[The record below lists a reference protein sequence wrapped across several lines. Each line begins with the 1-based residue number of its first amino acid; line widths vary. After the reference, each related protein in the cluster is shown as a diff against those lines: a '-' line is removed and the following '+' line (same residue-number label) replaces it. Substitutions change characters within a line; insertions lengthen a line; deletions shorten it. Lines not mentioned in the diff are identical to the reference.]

1 MAVDLDG
8 LSPKELDALISK
20 AKQRKQTLAKRS
32 SQVEVSKALAA
43 VAKKHGWTLA
53 ELFGAGA
60 PKAAKAAKPAAA
72 PKARK
77 STTKGTKGTKG
88 TKVAAKYRHPETGQT
103 WSGRGI
109 LPKWM
114 TEEIAKGRK
123 REDFA
128 I

>member
-32 SQVEVSKALAA
+32 SQAEVSKALAA

-53 ELFGAGA
+53 ELFGPGV

-77 STTKGTKGTKG
+77 STTKG

-114 TEEIAKGRK
+114 TEEIARGKT

>member
-1 MAVDLDG
+1 MAVDLET

-32 SQVEVSKALAA
+32 PIAEVRKALAA

-53 ELFGAGA
+53 EALGGSAPTAPAGKTR
-60 PKAAKAAKPAAA
+60 KAAAAAKP
-72 PKARK
+72 RK
-77 STTKGTKGTKG
+77 STTKG
-88 TKVAAKYRHPETGQT
+88 TKVAAKYRHPESGAT

-109 LPKWM
+109 VPKWM
-114 TEEIAKGRK
+114 AAEIEKGRK
-123 REDFA
+123 REDFL

>member
-32 SQVEVSKALAA
+32 SQAEVSKALAA

-53 ELFGAGA
+53 ELFGPGV
-60 PKAAKAAKPAAA
+60 PRAAKVAKPAAA

-77 STTKGTKGTKG
+77 STTKG

-114 TEEIAKGRK
+114 TEEIAKGKK

>member
-32 SQVEVSKALAA
+32 SQAEVSKALEATA
-43 VAKKHGWTLA
+43 RKHGWTLT
-53 ELFGAGA
+53 ELFGASRGTGA
-60 PKAAKAAKPAAA
+60 PKAAKPAA
-72 PKARK
+72 PSKARK
-77 STTKGTKGTKG
+77 SATKG

>member
-32 SQVEVSKALAA
+32 SQTEVTKALAT

-53 ELFGAGA
+53 ELFGTGPRPTASRTTKGGKVAAGG
-60 PKAAKAAKPAAA
+60 
-72 PKARK
+72 KARK
-77 STTKGTKGTKG
+77 SVMKG

-114 TEEIAKGRK
+114 TEEIAKGKK

>member
-32 SQVEVSKALAA
+32 SQAEESKALEATA
-43 VAKKHGWTLA
+43 RKHGWTLS
-53 ELFGAGA
+53 ELFGASRGTGA
-60 PKAAKAAKPAAA
+60 PKVAKAAKPAAA
-72 PKARK
+72 PKSRK
-77 STTKGTKGTKG
+77 SATKG

>member
-32 SQVEVSKALAA
+32 SQAEVSKALAA

-53 ELFGAGA
+53 ELFGPGG
-60 PKAAKAAKPAAA
+60 PKTAKAAKPAAA

-77 STTKGTKGTKG
+77 STTKG

-114 TEEIAKGRK
+114 TEEIAKGK
-123 REDFA
+123 TREDFA

>member
-32 SQVEVSKALAA
+32 SQAEVSKALEATA
-43 VAKKHGWTLA
+43 RKHGWTLT
-53 ELFGAGA
+53 ELFGASRGTGA
-60 PKAAKAAKPAAA
+60 PKAAKAAKPAA
-72 PKARK
+72 PSKARK
-77 STTKGTKGTKG
+77 SATKG

>member
-32 SQVEVSKALAA
+32 SQAEVSKALAA

-53 ELFGAGA
+53 ELFGPGV
-60 PKAAKAAKPAAA
+60 PRAAKAAKPAAA

-77 STTKGTKGTKG
+77 STTKG

-114 TEEIAKGRK
+114 TEEIAKGK
-123 REDFA
+123 TREDFA

>member
-32 SQVEVSKALAA
+32 SQAEVSKALAA
-43 VAKKHGWTLA
+43 TAKKHGWTLA
-53 ELFGAGA
+53 ELFGSSVGKGSLTAT
-60 PKAAKAAKPAAA
+60 KTAKPGVA

-77 STTKGTKGTKG
+77 SAAKG

-114 TEEIAKGRK
+114 TEEIAKGRN

>member
-32 SQVEVSKALAA
+32 SQAEVSKALAA

-53 ELFGAGA
+53 ELFGPGV
-60 PKAAKAAKPAAA
+60 PKAAKVAKPAAA

-77 STTKGTKGTKG
+77 SATQG

>member
-1 MAVDLDG
+1 MTVDLNT

-32 SQVEVSKALAA
+32 PIAEVRKALAA
-43 VAKKHGWTLA
+43 VAKKHGWTLG
-53 ELFGAGA
+53 EVFGAPAG
-60 PKAAKAAKPAAA
+60 KPAAA
-72 PKARK
+72 APAKPRKAAAA
-77 STTKGTKGTKG
+77 KGRTSSAKG

>member
-32 SQVEVSKALAA
+32 SQAEVSKALAA

-53 ELFGAGA
+53 ELFGPGV
-60 PKAAKAAKPAAA
+60 PKAAKVAKPAAA

-77 STTKGTKGTKG
+77 SATKG

>member
-32 SQVEVSKALAA
+32 SQAEVSKAIAA

-53 ELFGAGA
+53 ELFGPGV
-60 PKAAKAAKPAAA
+60 PKAAKAAKPAAP

-77 STTKGTKGTKG
+77 SATKG

>member
-1 MAVDLDG
+1 MAVDLEA

-32 SQVEVSKALAA
+32 PVAEVRKALAA
-43 VAKKHGWTLA
+43 VAKKHGWTLE
-53 ELFGAGA
+53 ELFAGA
-60 PKAAKAAKPAAA
+60 AKTAPATGKPRKAAAS
-72 PKARK
+72 ARK
-77 STTKGTKGTKG
+77 SPAKG

>member
-32 SQVEVSKALAA
+32 SQAEVSKALAA

-53 ELFGAGA
+53 ELFGPGV
-60 PKAAKAAKPAAA
+60 PKAAKAAKPVAA

-77 STTKGTKGTKG
+77 STTKG

-114 TEEIAKGRK
+114 TEEIAKGK
-123 REDFA
+123 TREDFA

>member
-8 LSPKELDALISK
+8 LSPRELDALISK

-32 SQVEVSKALAA
+32 SQAEVSKALAA

-53 ELFGAGA
+53 ELFGPGV

-77 STTKGTKGTKG
+77 STTKG

-114 TEEIAKGRK
+114 TEEIAKGK
-123 REDFA
+123 TREDFA

>member
-32 SQVEVSKALAA
+32 SQAEVSKALAA

-53 ELFGAGA
+53 ELFGPGV

-77 STTKGTKGTKG
+77 STNKG

-114 TEEIAKGRK
+114 TEEIAKGK
-123 REDFA
+123 TREDFA

>member
-1 MAVDLDG
+1 MAVDLEG

-20 AKQRKQTLAKRS
+20 AKQRKQTLQKRTPLA
-32 SQVEVSKALAA
+32 EVRKALAA
-43 VAKKHGWTLA
+43 VAKKHGYSLA
-53 ELFGAGA
+53 EVFGGGKAGGSA
-60 PKAAKAAKPAAA
+60 RKAAKAAPA
-72 PKARK
+72 KARK
-77 STTKGTKGTKG
+77 STSKGS
-88 TKVAAKYRHPETGQT
+88 KVPPKYRHPETGQT

-114 TEEIAKGRK
+114 TAEIAKGRS

>member
-32 SQVEVSKALAA
+32 SQAEVSKALAA

-53 ELFGAGA
+53 ELFGAAA
-60 PKAAKAAKPAAA
+60 PTAAKAGKPAAA

-77 STTKGTKGTKG
+77 STTKG

-114 TEEIAKGRK
+114 AEEIAKGKK

>member
-32 SQVEVSKALAA
+32 SQAEVSKALEATA
-43 VAKKHGWTLA
+43 RKHGWTLS
-53 ELFGAGA
+53 ELFGASRGTGA
-60 PKAAKAAKPAAA
+60 PKVAKAAKPAAA
-72 PKARK
+72 PKSRNSA
-77 STTKGTKGTKG
+77 TKG

>member
-1 MAVDLDG
+1 MTVDLNT

-32 SQVEVSKALAA
+32 PIAEVRKALAA
-43 VAKKHGWTLA
+43 VAKKHGWTLG
-53 ELFGAGA
+53 EVFGA
-60 PKAAKAAKPAAA
+60 PAAA
-72 PKARK
+72 
-77 STTKGTKGTKG
+77 KGRTSSAKG

>member
-32 SQVEVSKALAA
+32 SQAEVSKAIAA
-43 VAKKHGWTLA
+43 VAKKHGWALA
-53 ELFGAGA
+53 ELFSTGA
-60 PKAAKAAKPAAA
+60 PKVAKAAKPAAP

-77 STTKGTKGTKG
+77 SATKG

>member
-32 SQVEVSKALAA
+32 SQAEVSKALAA

-53 ELFGAGA
+53 ELFGPGV

-77 STTKGTKGTKG
+77 STTKG

-114 TEEIAKGRK
+114 TEEIAKGK
-123 REDFA
+123 TREDFA

>member
-32 SQVEVSKALAA
+32 SQAEVTKALVAT
-43 VAKKHGWTLA
+43 AKKHGWTLA
-53 ELFGAGA
+53 ELFGAGRASGA
-60 PKAAKAAKPAAA
+60 PKASKATKPTAAAKT
-72 PKARK
+72 RK
-77 STTKGTKGTKG
+77 SAAKG
-88 TKVAAKYRHPETGQT
+88 TKVAAKYRHPDTGQT

>member
-32 SQVEVSKALAA
+32 SQAEVSKALAA

-53 ELFGAGA
+53 ELFGPGV
-60 PKAAKAAKPAAA
+60 PRAAKVAKPAAA

-77 STTKGTKGTKG
+77 STTKG

-114 TEEIAKGRK
+114 TEEIAKGK
-123 REDFA
+123 TREDFA

>member
-32 SQVEVSKALAA
+32 TQAEVTKALAA
-43 VAKKHGWTLA
+43 TAKKHGWALA
-53 ELFGAGA
+53 ELFGTGKTTKGA
-60 PKAAKAAKPAAA
+60 TATKASGT

-77 STTKGTKGTKG
+77 STTKG
-88 TKVAAKYRHPETGQT
+88 TKVAAKYRHPDTGQT

>member
-1 MAVDLDG
+1 MAVNLDA

-20 AKQRKQTLAKRS
+20 ARQRKQTLAKRS
-32 SQVEVSKALAA
+32 SQAEVSRALVAT
-43 VAKKHGWTLA
+43 AKKHGWTLV
-53 ELFGAGA
+53 ELFGTGEGRSAVT
-60 PKAAKAAKPAAA
+60 KASKPAKPLTAA
-72 PKARK
+72 KARK
-77 STTKGTKGTKG
+77 SAAKG
-88 TKVAAKYRHPETGQT
+88 TKVAAKYRHPDTGQT

>member
-1 MAVDLDG
+1 MAVDLEG

-20 AKQRKQTLAKRS
+20 AKQRKQRLAKRS
-32 SQVEVSKALAA
+32 PVAEVRKALAT
-43 VAKKHGWTLA
+43 VAKKHGWTLD
-53 ELFGAGA
+53 ELFGAGPGSA
-60 PKAAKAAKPAAA
+60 PARAKKSAKPNAA
-72 PKARK
+72 PKTRK
-77 STTKGTKGTKG
+77 SATKG
-88 TKVAAKYRHPETGQT
+88 TKVAAKYRHPESGQT

-114 TEEIAKGRK
+114 SEEIAKGRK

>member
-32 SQVEVSKALAA
+32 SQAEVSKALAA

-77 STTKGTKGTKG
+77 STTKGN
-88 TKVAAKYRHPETGQT
+88 KVAAKYRHPETGQT

>member
-32 SQVEVSKALAA
+32 SQAEVSKALAA

-53 ELFGAGA
+53 ELFGAAA
-60 PKAAKAAKPAAA
+60 PKAAKAGKPAAA

-77 STTKGTKGTKG
+77 STTKG

-114 TEEIAKGRK
+114 AEEIAKGKK

>member
-32 SQVEVSKALAA
+32 SPAEVTKALAA
-43 VAKKHGWTLA
+43 TAKKHGWTLA
-53 ELFGAGA
+53 ELFGAGKGS
-60 PKAAKAAKPAAA
+60 PKGPTAKASGT
-72 PKARK
+72 PKVRK
-77 STTKGTKGTKG
+77 STTKG